1 MKNILMETRLGRLEV
16 SYSARGNPTYKL
28 DLWHDGLKKH
38 RLLRGDSQ
46 SIVQL
51 KAQMQVEEW
60 QEKWD
65 EVESRRHQRSER
77 ATGKQQQEECKTE
90 AADRTADAQQEL
102 QSLSSILLA
111 TLAVDD
117 KVDWDSLRDKAD
129 FPEHKPKPAT
139 TPAELLLAALP
150 REPQR
155 TDSKYQPALGFF
167 DKLISSRRARIEG
180 ECLSTFK
187 SDVVAWKQEVSDL
200 RRSNSAAAAVREQML
215 KKLRS
220 AHEREVER
228 WQDKKQAFERSQA
241 TANASVDAKR
251 AAYEAGGLEAIVE
264 YMDLVLSASRY
275 PECFPQEFDIDY
287 DKGAKTAVID
297 YQLPGPDDLPT
308 LKSVKYVV
316 SRNEFEEQFITESQV
331 TRQYD
336 DVLYQTVLRTI
347 HELFESDV
355 IDALEAVVVNG
366 IVTAIDRT
374 TGKPVT
380 ACVLSLRAGKTEFG
394 TINLAQVDPK
404 ACFKSLKGVGS
415 SKLHGL
421 SPVPPIMQLRRE
433 DGRFVSAYEVANTL
447 DGSVNLAAMDWE
459 DFEHLIREV
468 FEKEFSSTGGEV
480 KVTQAS
486 RDGGVDA
493 VAFDP
498 DPIRGGKIVI
508 QAKRYTNTV
517 GVGAVRDLYGTVLNE
532 GATKGVLVTT
542 SDYGPDSYAFANGKP
557 LVLLSGANL
566 LHMLEKHGHSARIDI
581 REAKQLASN
590 RSAA

>member
-1 MKNILMETRLGRLEV
+1 MKTRIGRLEV
-16 SYSARGNPTYKL
+16 SYSARGNPTYTL

-38 RLLRGDSQ
+38 RLIRGDNQ

-51 KAQMQVEEW
+51 KAQLQVEEW
-60 QEKWD
+60 EQKWA
-65 EVESRRHQRSER
+65 EVSSRQQQRSER
-77 ATGKQQQEECKTE
+77 ALGKRQQEERKTE
-90 AADRTADAQQEL
+90 AQDRTSDAQQEL
-102 QSLSSILLA
+102 ELLA
-111 TLAVDD
+111 ALLKATLTVDD
-117 KVDWDSLRDKAD
+117 KVDWESLKDKTA
-129 FPEHKPKPAT
+129 FPEPRPKAAKPPT
-139 TPAELLLAALP
+139 EPSLPSLP

-155 TDSKYQPALGFF
+155 TDSKYQPTLGLL
-167 DKLISSRRARIEG
+167 DKLISSRRSRLQEEVA
-180 ECLSTFK
+180 K
-187 SDVVAWKQEVSDL
+187 SFAAELDEWKRDVSEL
-200 RRSNSAAAAVREQML
+200 RRNHSAAISTHEQ
-215 KKLRS
+215 KLRDIR
-220 AHEREVER
+220 AMHEKEIAAWEARRQEFL
-228 WQDKKQAFERSQA
+228 ASQA
-241 TANASVDAKR
+241 AKNATVDAKR
-251 AAYEAGGLEAIVE
+251 IAYEAGRHEAIVE
-264 YMDLVLSASRY
+264 YMDLVLSTSRY
-275 PECFPQEFDIDY
+275 PDYFPQEFDIEY
-287 DKGAKTAVID
+287 DPSAKTAIVD
-297 YQLPGPDDLPT
+297 YQLPAPEDLPT
-308 LKSVKYVV
+308 LKAVKYVA
-316 SRNEFEEQFITESQV
+316 SRDEFEEQFISEAQV
-331 TRQYD
+331 ARQYD
-336 DVLYQTVLRTI
+336 EVLYQVVLRTV
-347 HELFESDV
+347 HELYEADA
-355 IDALEAVVVNG
+355 IGALEAVVING

-380 ACVLSLRAGKTEFG
+380 ACVLSLRAARSDFAS
-394 TINLAQVDPK
+394 INLAQVDPK

-415 SKLHGL
+415 SKLSGL
-421 SPVPPIMQLRRE
+421 SPVPPIMPLRRE

-480 KVTQAS
+480 RVTQAS

-566 LHMLEKHGHSARIDI
+566 LHMLEKHGHTARIDI
-581 REAKQLASN
+581 QEAKKLA
-590 RSAA
+590 AKQ